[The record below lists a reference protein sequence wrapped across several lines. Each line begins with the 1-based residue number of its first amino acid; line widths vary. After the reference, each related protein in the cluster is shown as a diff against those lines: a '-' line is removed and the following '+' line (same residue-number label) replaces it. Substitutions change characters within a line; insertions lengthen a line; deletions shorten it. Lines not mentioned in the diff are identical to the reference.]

1 MTEACDCIA
10 VMRSMGYSVTV
21 PPSATIPKDAIP
33 VMNELPDEPDS
44 VDEPEELKTE
54 EPTGM
59 DSVME
64 SISSGNEAAMRE
76 SLDRIRKHPLYST
89 ILSKIRSILD
99 NKQAE

>member
-1 MTEACDCIA
+1 
-10 VMRSMGYSVTV
+10 MRLYCGHAQHGLFCNC
-21 PPSATIPKDAIP
+21 PPFCNNPKDAIP

-54 EPTGM
+54 EPAGM

-89 ILSKIRSILD
+89 IVSKIRSILD